1 MAEDDL
7 HSDTAAF
14 ADVAPVH
21 AEVSTSLTRR
31 RQTLSSR
38 AAGPAFISALQSSAK
53 QTPLARLFARFLV
66 SSAAQD
72 IDLEEFLMTL
82 HFLRGG
88 VDKDLD
94 AWRHEDRDDFD
105 DYGWPVIVEDFVFV
119 YLRASAGL
127 QDGDCSDDPW
137 TWWDKAAEAAER
149 AAEAVA
155 EAAAAEVPQAAAVD
169 AARRAAL
176 AASAAL
182 HAALVIVDEAVE
194 EAATV
199 VAVEAAR
206 AAKRREKEGAATAT
220 REMDAKWEEFQQIG
234 RRLTESMV
242 DALSSSGAFDGAF
255 AGAGGA
261 MDAIAEEDIDWTGED
276 DEGGAAG
283 GGGGGGGGGAWIPPP
298 GTIAEMADI
307 CQCPPTTAL
316 AFVHEARRRG
326 STSLED
332 CVHLFMEL
340 GGQLPQVGGRGG
352 DSDSGGGDGGG
363 GVGGGGAAT
372 KLCGIEDMEEE
383 EEEEEGG
390 AYATKSWK

>member
-1 MAEDDL
+1 
-7 HSDTAAF
+7 
-14 ADVAPVH
+14 
-21 AEVSTSLTRR
+21 
-31 RQTLSSR
+31 
-38 AAGPAFISALQSSAK
+38 
-53 QTPLARLFARFLV
+53 
-66 SSAAQD
+66 
-72 IDLEEFLMTL
+72 
-82 HFLRGG
+82 
-88 VDKDLD
+88 
-94 AWRHEDRDDFD
+94 
-105 DYGWPVIVEDFVFV
+105 
-119 YLRASAGL
+119 
-127 QDGDCSDDPW
+127 
-137 TWWDKAAEAAER
+137 
-149 AAEAVA
+149 
-155 EAAAAEVPQAAAVD
+155 
-169 AARRAAL
+169 
-176 AASAAL
+176 
-182 HAALVIVDEAVE
+182 LVIVDEAVE

-261 MDAIAEEDIDWTGED
+261 MDDIDWAGED
-276 DEGGAAG
+276 DEGGAAAAG
-283 GGGGGGGGGAWIPPP
+283 AGGGGAWIPPP